1 MIKFITLTNT
11 GYIDYTLNCLKTL
24 ENIQSNINM
33 NCYCIGRDGYNE
45 LRNKGYT
52 CELIDEEEN
61 SNFQTFRNGNWSNIT
76 YNKFKII
83 YNNLLTNSYVLFS
96 DGDIVYENSDFLEYL
111 LSNIGDNDM
120 LIQNDSPHNNDNDD
134 TQLCSGFMFIKS
146 NPKTLLLFNPNR
158 MKHKKNEIGWDDQVY
173 INKIKH
179 KIKYTK
185 LPLHLFPNGKY
196 YYKNYTN
203 INPYIIH
210 FNWIIGHEKK
220 EKMQFFN
227 KWYLC

>member
-24 ENIQSNINM
+24 ENIQSKINM
-33 NCYCIGRDGYNE
+33 HCYCIGRDGYEE
-45 LRNKGYT
+45 LINKGYT

-83 YNNLLTNSYVLFS
+83 YDNLLTNTYVLFS
-96 DGDIVYENSDFLEYL
+96 DGDIVYENNDFLEYL
-111 LSNIGDNDM
+111 LTKIQDNDM
-120 LIQNDSPHNNDNDD
+120 LIQNDTPNNNDDS
-134 TQLCSGFMFIKS
+134 QLCSGFMLIKS
-146 NPKTLLLFNPNR
+146 NQNTLSLFNPSV
-158 MKHKKNEIGWDDQVY
+158 MKNKKNEIGWDDQIY
-173 INKIKH
+173 INRIKN

-185 LPLHLFPNGKY
+185 LPLDLFPNGKY
-196 YYKNYTN
+196 YYDNYTK
-203 INPYIIH
+203 ITPYIIH

-220 EKMQFFN
+220 EKMIFFN
-227 KWYLC
+227 KWNLS